1 VIYETINSRISRLLL
16 FTSLLLN
23 LSLLSNVALAET
35 ENNKETTTDK
45 KTESVTDK
53 KTTSK
58 QYNDWILQCGGEGL
72 KEDQCYITQNISIQK
87 SGTRSVRVV
96 ASYQGPE
103 NKPLMIFI
111 LPLGILLPTGMTFN
125 IDDGEKNKLPIRI
138 CLPGG
143 CKVRMILNKK
153 LIGALKKGNQA
164 TVTFVGGKTRKQII
178 VEISLNG
185 FTKAMSAL

>member
-16 FTSLLLN
+16 FTTLLLN

-35 ENNKETTTDK
+35 ENNKEITSDK
-45 KTESVTDK
+45 MTESVADK
-53 KTTSK
+53 KTTNK
-58 QYNDWILQCGGEGL
+58 QYKDWILQCGGEGL

-87 SGTRSVRVV
+87 SGPRSVRVV
-96 ASYQGPE
+96 ASYHGPD

-111 LPLGILLPTGMTFN
+111 LPLGILLPAGMTFN

-143 CKVRMILNKK
+143 CKVRIILDKK
-153 LIGALKKGNQA
+153 LMGALKKGKQA
-164 TVTFVGGKTRKQII
+164 TVAFFDGKTRKQII

-185 FTKAMSAL
+185 FTKAITAL

>member
-111 LPLGILLPTGMTFN
+111 LPLGILLPAGMTFN

>member
-111 LPLGILLPTGMTFN
+111 LPLGILLPAGMTFN
-125 IDDGEKNKLPIRI
+125 IDDGEKNKLPVRI

>member
-1 VIYETINSRISRLLL
+1 
-16 FTSLLLN
+16 
-23 LSLLSNVALAET
+23 
-35 ENNKETTTDK
+35 
-45 KTESVTDK
+45 
-53 KTTSK
+53 
-58 QYNDWILQCGGEGL
+58 
-72 KEDQCYITQNISIQK
+72 
-87 SGTRSVRVV
+87 
-96 ASYQGPE
+96 
-103 NKPLMIFI
+103 MIFI
-111 LPLGILLPTGMTFN
+111 LPLGILLPAGMTFN
-125 IDDGEKNKLPIRI
+125 IDDGEKNKLPVRI

>member
-1 VIYETINSRISRLLL
+1 MIYETINSRISRLLL

-111 LPLGILLPTGMTFN
+111 LPLGILLPAGMTFN